1 VVTFL
6 KTLIVLG
13 LALVVFGGAGYF
25 GYNLYL
31 KPEQELRRELE
42 SPESAPPAIVDTTL
56 PEFQKCLEIEAVGD
70 PLASRRAFLEFA
82 EMYPDSPSA
91 EEAKFRVGRAQVTL
105 LLSGRM
111 TPDKLVYTVKP
122 GDNLNRL
129 CSRLKCHADLLLQ
142 MNHLESSKLRAG
154 DRLVYTPANFSLH
167 IDRPLA
173 KIVVKRAGEFFGQY
187 RILSVEGSA
196 KVGIAKKG
204 NDTISVKVM
213 DKPGWLDGARVGSN
227 EKAYLAS
234 ARWIVLQPGGH
245 TIYGVSSN
253 QEQPLAKPSSGYGV
267 EVDAIRLLAAVLGKN
282 DTVSIR

>member
-253 QEQPLAKPSSGYGV
+253 QEQLLAKPSSGYGV

>member
-6 KTLIVLG
+6 KTVIVLG

-56 PEFQKCLEIEAVGD
+56 PEFQKCLEVEAVGD
-70 PLASRRAFLEFA
+70 QLATRRAFLDFA

-91 EEAKFRVGRAQVTL
+91 EEARFRVGRTQVML
-105 LLSGRM
+105 LLSGKM
-111 TPDKLVYTVKP
+111 TPDKLVYTVKS

-154 DRLVYTPANFSLH
+154 DRLIYTPANFSVH

-173 KIVVKRAGEFFGQY
+173 KVVVRRAGEFFGQY

-196 KVGIAKKG
+196 KIGMAKKG
-204 NDTISVKVM
+204 NDTIPLKVM
-213 DKPGWLDGARVGSN
+213 DKPGWLDGARVASN
-227 EKAYLAS
+227 EKAYSAS

-245 TIYGVSSN
+245 TIYGVAPN
-253 QEQPLAKPSSGYGV
+253 QDPPLAKPSSGYGV
-267 EVDAIRLLAAVLGKN
+267 EVEAIRLLAAVLGKN
-282 DTVSIR
+282 DTVVIR

>member
-25 GYNLYL
+25 GYHLYL
-31 KPEQELRRELE
+31 KPEQELQRELE

-70 PLASRRAFLEFA
+70 PLASRRAFLDFV

-91 EEAKFRVGRAQVTL
+91 EEARFRVGRAQVTL
-105 LLSGRM
+105 LLSGKM
-111 TPDKLVYTVKP
+111 TPDKLVYTVKS

-129 CSRLKCHADLLLQ
+129 CNRLKCHADLLLQ

-154 DRLVYTPANFSLH
+154 DRLVYTPANFSAH

-173 KIVVKRAGEFFGQY
+173 KVVVMRGGEFFGQY
-187 RILSVEGSA
+187 RILSVEGGA
-196 KVGIAKKG
+196 KIGMPKKG
-204 NDTISVKVM
+204 NDTVAAKVT
-213 DKPGWLDGARVGSN
+213 DKPGWLDGVRVASN
-227 EKAYLAS
+227 EKNYLAS

-245 TIYGVSSN
+245 TVYGVSSN

-267 EVDAIRLLAAVLGKN
+267 DTEAIRLLAAVLGKN
-282 DTVSIR
+282 DTVTIR

>member
-1 VVTFL
+1 MVTFL
-6 KTLIVLG
+6 KTLIVLS
-13 LALVVFGGAGYF
+13 LALVVFGGAGYL

-56 PEFQKCLEIEAVGD
+56 PEFQKCLGIEAVGD
-70 PLASRRAFLEFA
+70 PLASRRAFLDFA

-91 EEAKFRVGRAQVTL
+91 EEARFRVGRAQVTL
-105 LLSGRM
+105 LLSGKM
-111 TPDKLVYTVKP
+111 TPDKLVYTVKS

-129 CSRLKCHADLLLQ
+129 CNRLKCPADLLLQ
-142 MNHLESSKLRAG
+142 MNHLESSNLRAG
-154 DRLVYTPANFSLH
+154 ERLVYTPANFSVH

-173 KIVVKRAGEFFGQY
+173 KVVVRRAGEFFGQY
-187 RILSVEGSA
+187 RILSVEGST
-196 KVGIAKKG
+196 KIGIPKKG
-204 NDTISVKVM
+204 NDTISVKVT
-213 DKPGWLDGARVGSN
+213 DKPGWLNGARVASN

-234 ARWIVLQPGGH
+234 ARWIVLQPGSH

-253 QEQPLAKPSSGYGV
+253 QEEPLAKPSSGYGV
-267 EVDAIRLLAAVLGKN
+267 EVEAIRLLAAVLGKN